1 MAHHLRTLLS
11 TLVAVALATAGTVR
25 GEVLCI
31 GRGGHVAVE
40 ALGECEASGHAAR
53 DGGSVTDPSCIDIP
67 LADLLAGRA
76 KLVSPESLP
85 PRALTE
91 VVAFVAPVVPLFVPR
106 ADLHPGPLLRSALP
120 TRTVVLLI

>member
-25 GEVLCI
+25 GEILCI
-31 GRGGHVAVE
+31 GRDGRVAVE
-40 ALGECEASGHAAR
+40 AVGGCENCADPAR

-67 LADLLAGRA
+67 LANLLAGRA

-85 PRALTE
+85 PQALTE
-91 VVAFVAPVVPLFVPR
+91 VVAFVSPVVPLFVRR
-106 ADLHPGPLLRSALP
+106 ADLRPGPLPRSAPP
-120 TRTVVLLI
+120 THTVVLLI

>member
-25 GEVLCI
+25 GEILCI
-31 GRGGHVAVE
+31 GRDGRVAVE
-40 ALGECEASGHAAR
+40 AVGGCEDCADPAR
-53 DGGSVTDPSCIDIP
+53 DGESVAVPSCIDIP
-67 LADLLAGRA
+67 LASLLAGRA
-76 KLVSPESLP
+76 KLSSPEGLP

-106 ADLHPGPLLRSALP
+106 ADLHPDPLLRSALP